1 LGFSPLVQARWANAS
16 GLERVPFIAAGA
28 KPFVFF
34 AGRPAAERTA
44 DARGFRLAGFLLFKL
59 AIHDRFRGVGH
70 NGTSSHA
77 VDRFTGGCLR
87 VIMSTATHAPKT
99 TSDAKQ
105 KPGHHCGT
113 PGLSMKK

>member
-1 LGFSPLVQARWANAS
+1 MEYLIGVILTLAVAAFAFVVGFDR
-16 GLERVPFIAAGA
+16 ERAAGVGGWVRGCRVLLVA
-28 KPFVFF
+28 SPRRIRNLSV
-34 AGRPAAERTA
+34 GRRSRDAWKVVSA
-44 DARGFRLAGFLLFKL
+44 DNS
-59 AIHDRFRGVGH
+59 HTVVRF
-70 NGTSSHA
+70 SE
-77 VDRFTGGCLR
+77 GCLR

>member
-1 LGFSPLVQARWANAS
+1 MTALA
-16 GLERVPFIAAGA
+16 E
-28 KPFVFF
+28 PFVFL
-34 AGRPAAERTA
+34 AGRPAAERAA
-44 DARGFRLAGFLLFKL
+44 DARRLRLAGFLLFKL
-59 AIHDRFRGVGH
+59 AIQNDRFRGVGH
-70 NGTSSHA
+70 NRTFFHT
-77 VDRFTGGCLR
+77 VDRLTEGCLR